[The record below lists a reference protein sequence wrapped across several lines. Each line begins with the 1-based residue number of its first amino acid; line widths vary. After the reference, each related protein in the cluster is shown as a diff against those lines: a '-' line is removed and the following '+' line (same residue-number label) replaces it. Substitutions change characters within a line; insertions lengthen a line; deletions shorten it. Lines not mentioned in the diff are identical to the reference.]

1 MINKNYLKKYFKIFN
16 STLFK
21 RFSKFIFKNI
31 NTQNYT
37 YPVSLYYNDWFSY
50 IINFKNA
57 LINNLNQFVIIN
69 SDKYNYNLVKYM
81 CFKKQG
87 IMFSILDFCSAI
99 GISIPHYCYHP
110 DLSIAGNCRMCLIHI
125 EGAIKPVV
133 SCAIILTPGMI
144 INTNSFFVKKLH
156 ESVLEF
162 LLLNH
167 PLDCPTCDRG
177 GECDLQELNLSY
189 GADRGRIFHK
199 LDLKRSI
206 NDMNCNPFIK
216 FTLTRCIYCTRC
228 VRFLNEFDGNLNL
241 GLLGRGHNSE
251 IGLYIDNILDSDLV
265 VILSNYALSA
275 L

>member
-1 MINKNYLKKYFKIFN
+1 MIDKNYVKTNLIISHSQLFQRYSNSITKLTTYQIKQYF
-16 STLFK
+16 
-21 RFSKFIFKNI
+21 
-31 NTQNYT
+31 

-50 IINFKNA
+50 LINFKKY
-57 LINNLNQFVIIN
+57 LTNNIDQFVLIN

-81 CFKKQG
+81 CFKKKG
-87 IMFSILDFCSAI
+87 TFFSILDFCIAI
-99 GISIPHYCYHP
+99 GIPIPHYCYHP

-125 EGAIKPVV
+125 EGSIKPVV
-133 SCAIILTPGMI
+133 ACAIILSPGMI
-144 INTNSFFVKKLH
+144 INTNSLFVKKLH

-189 GADRGRIFHK
+189 GSDRGRIFHR

-228 VRFLNEFDGNLNL
+228 IRFLHEFAGISSL
-241 GLLGRGHNSE
+241 GLLGRGNNSE
-251 IGLYIDNILDSDLV
+251 IVYILITF
-265 VILSNYALSA
+265 
-275 L
+275 

>member
-1 MINKNYLKKYFKIFN
+1 MVNKNYLKTYFQVSN
-16 STLFK
+16 STLLK
-21 RFSKFIFKNI
+21 RFSKFI
-31 NTQNYT
+31 TQNIHMQSYT
-37 YPVSLYYNDWFSY
+37 YPVSLYYNDWLY
-50 IINFKNA
+50 NLINFKQSLLNH
-57 LINNLNQFVIIN
+57 LNQFVIIN

-81 CFKKQG
+81 CFRKQG
-87 IMFSILDFCSAI
+87 TTFSILDFCSAI
-99 GISIPHYCYHP
+99 GIPIPHYCYHP

-125 EGAIKPVV
+125 EGAIKPLV

-228 VRFLNEFDGNLNL
+228 VRFLHEFDSNYNL

-251 IGLYIDNILDSDLV
+251 IVCIL
-265 VILSNYALSA
+265 IIF
-275 L
+275 